1 LTKLVQNFS
10 APTRAEG
17 LHGPLARACHTDKQE
32 GIPVYRRR
40 CLLTTT
46 GAALVVLMLGGC
58 DRQAAAPSAAAPAA
72 KPSAQ
77 EAYTLAA
84 QGNGFAVGP
93 VMAANTVYVFFDP
106 TCPHCAALWDNAK
119 PLAHRLKIVWI
130 PIGWLQRS
138 SEPQAATILSA
149 PDPVAAMTEN
159 EVSVKQRAGG
169 ITVSGSL
176 SDDVIA
182 KVKANTDLFKKL
194 GEESV
199 PLIVFKNGKTGQ
211 HGTVAG
217 AVPTEQL
224 AAMAGV

>member
-1 LTKLVQNFS
+1 MN
-10 APTRAEG
+10 
-17 LHGPLARACHTDKQE
+17 
-32 GIPVYRRR
+32 RRR
-40 CLLTTT
+40 FVLTTA
-46 GAALVVLMLGGC
+46 GAALAALGLCACG
-58 DRQAAAPSAAAPAA
+58 DKAGMATADAPTA
-72 KPSAQ
+72 KPTAQ
-77 EAYTLAA
+77 QAYGLAA
-84 QGNGFAVGP
+84 GGTGFTVGP

-106 TCPHCAALWDNAK
+106 TCPHCAVLWDNAK
-119 PLAHRLKIVWI
+119 PLASRLKIVWI

-159 EVSVKQRAGG
+159 ESSVRQRGGG
-169 ITVSGSL
+169 ITVSRSL
-176 SDDVIA
+176 SDDTVA

-199 PLIVFKNGKTGQ
+199 PLIVFRNGKTGQ
-211 HGTVAG
+211 YGTVAG

>member
-1 LTKLVQNFS
+1 M
-10 APTRAEG
+10 
-17 LHGPLARACHTDKQE
+17 
-32 GIPVYRRR
+32 PVNRRR
-40 CLLTTT
+40 FFLTAA
-46 GAALVVLMLGGC
+46 GAALAAAGFAGC
-58 DRQAAAPSAAAPAA
+58 NRQAAAPSAEAPVA

-77 EAYTLAA
+77 DAYTLAA
-84 QGNGFAVGP
+84 RGNGFTVGP

-119 PLAHRLKIVWI
+119 PLSHRLKIVWI
-130 PIGWLQRS
+130 PIGWLHRS

-159 EVSVKQRAGG
+159 EASVKQRAGG
-169 ITVSGSL
+169 ITVSRSL
-176 SDDVIA
+176 SDEVIA

-199 PLIVFKNGKTGQ
+199 PLIIFKNSKTGQ
-211 HGTVAG
+211 YGTVAG

>member
-1 LTKLVQNFS
+1 MQNFS
-10 APTRAEG
+10 AATRAEG
-17 LHGPLARACHTDKQE
+17 LHGPLARTGHTDKQE

-40 CLLTTT
+40 DFLTTAS
-46 GAALVVLMLGGC
+46 AALTVFMLSGC

-84 QGNGFAVGP
+84 QGNGFTVGP